1 MFVDQLA
8 RKHLANSGF
17 YFDYVLD
24 DKGRLIHVF
33 WADATC
39 RKNYALFGEL
49 VSFDSTY
56 STNQYN
62 MIFTPFTGINHHKAS
77 VCFGAA
83 MLHDE
88 KADSYKWLFRTFLKA
103 MGGAAPRFIITD
115 ECSSMDNAIRE
126 VFPAAAHRLCMWHIM
141 NKIPQK
147 VGPDLKTDEDF
158 HERLGRCMW
167 SSETPTEFEE
177 RWKEIMSEYGL
188 EDDEWFSKR
197 FSLRESW
204 IPAYFKEIALSGLM
218 RTTSRSESAN
228 SFFSRIIG
236 YKHALVEFWLRFD
249 TALEEQRHKEL
260 QEDHVSLH
268 TMPVLK
274 TSWAIEKHGSEVFT
288 HEIFQDFQH
297 ELLAYRDRCLV
308 EMMAHDGEVKTVT
321 IHDGYEKLRVVT
333 YNTTTM
339 VGSCTC
345 KLFET
350 HGIPCRHLIH
360 VLRTAQLNELP
371 KHYVLKRFRKDC
383 KTEPVF
389 DENGILL
396 EGNESSSIDPEIQ
409 KLASK
414 TCKKMEDLLVQAKQ
428 SQVGMQFLRDHIFA
442 LGEKLSTQVPA
453 KKQTQ
458 TEEFE
463 EFLGCSIPSEVHIH
477 PPNDIRSRG
486 RIKRLKGYRDKGG
499 KQRHK
504 EKNKNKDK
512 EMQHT

>member
-24 DKGRLIHVF
+24 DKGRLVHVF

-126 VFPAAAHRLCMWHIM
+126 VFPAAAHRICMWHIM

-158 HERLGRCMW
+158 HERLGRCVW

-197 FSLRESW
+197 FNLRESW

-297 ELLAYRDRCLV
+297 ELLADRDRCLV
-308 EMMAHDGEVKTVT
+308 EMVAHDGEVLAHVSCSRRMVS
-321 IHDGYEKLRVVT
+321 HVV
-333 YNTTTM
+333 
-339 VGSCTC
+339 
-345 KLFET
+345 
-350 HGIPCRHLIH
+350 I
-360 VLRTAQLNELP
+360 
-371 KHYVLKRFRKDC
+371 
-383 KTEPVF
+383 
-389 DENGILL
+389 
-396 EGNESSSIDPEIQ
+396 
-409 KLASK
+409 
-414 TCKKMEDLLVQAKQ
+414 
-428 SQVGMQFLRDHIFA
+428 
-442 LGEKLSTQVPA
+442 
-453 KKQTQ
+453 
-458 TEEFE
+458 
-463 EFLGCSIPSEVHIH
+463 
-477 PPNDIRSRG
+477 
-486 RIKRLKGYRDKGG
+486 
-499 KQRHK
+499 
-504 EKNKNKDK
+504 
-512 EMQHT
+512 